1 MDAMDPLTCEGTI
14 RAIPTTERSAA
25 TGLYMLMDRYIEGDK
40 AAFAALHAAL
50 DPRLRSFLRRIVRD
64 SAAADDL
71 AQATWLRAHLARERF
86 EARGPRVDG
95 AVLAW
100 YFTIARNLALD
111 HIRARARARVHAGLR
126 DDVADEMPTVE
137 EERVSREEAHALK
150 TRLDAALARLPEGQR
165 EIVEMHKLRELTM
178 AEVAARLRIR
188 EGTARVRAH
197 RAYVALARCFGPM
210 PRVISVLL
218 AFVGAAIG

>member
-1 MDAMDPLTCEGTI
+1 MIT
-14 RAIPTTERSAA
+14 TTERATS
-25 TGLYMLMDRYIEGDK
+25 TGLYTLMDRYIDGDK
-40 AAFAALHAAL
+40 AAFAALHAAI

-71 AQATWLRAHLARERF
+71 VQATWLRAHLARERF
-86 EARGPRVDG
+86 EARGPSDG

-111 HIRARARARVHAGLR
+111 HLRARARERVHASLP
-126 DDVADEMPTVE
+126 DDVADAMPTVE
-137 EERVSREEAHALK
+137 EERVGSEEAHALK
-150 TRLDAALARLPEGQR
+150 TRLHAALTRLPAGQR
-165 EIVEMHKLRELTM
+165 EIVEMHKLREMTM

-197 RAYVALARCFGPM
+197 RAYVALAQWFGPI
-210 PRVISVLL
+210 PRLLSVLL
-218 AFVGAAIG
+218 AVVGAGIG

>member
-1 MDAMDPLTCEGTI
+1 MIT
-14 RAIPTTERSAA
+14 TTERSAA
-25 TGLYMLMDRYIEGDK
+25 TGLYTLMDRYIDGDK
-40 AAFAALHAAL
+40 AAFASLHAAL
-50 DPRLRSFLRRIVRD
+50 DPRLRCFVRRIVRD

-86 EARGPRVDG
+86 EARGPHVDG

-111 HIRARARARVHAGLR
+111 HLRARARERVHASLP
-126 DDVADEMPTVE
+126 DDVADAMPTVE
-137 EERVSREEAHALK
+137 EERVGSEEAHALK
-150 TRLDAALARLPEGQR
+150 TRLHAALTRLPAGQR
-165 EIVEMHKLRELTM
+165 EIVEMHKLREMTM

-197 RAYVALARCFGPM
+197 RAYVALAQWFGPI
-210 PRVISVLL
+210 PRLLSVLL
-218 AFVGAAIG
+218 AVVGAGIG

>member
-1 MDAMDPLTCEGTI
+1 MDALDPRTRE
-14 RAIPTTERSAA
+14 APAA
-25 TGLYMLMDRYIEGDK
+25 AGLYALMDRYIDGDK

-71 AQATWLRAHLARERF
+71 VQATWLRAHLARERF

-95 AVLAW
+95 AVVAW
-100 YFTIARNLALD
+100 FYTIARNLALD
-111 HIRARARARVHAGLR
+111 HVRARARARVQAGVR

-137 EERVSREEAHALK
+137 EERVGSEEAYALK
-150 TRLDAALARLPEGQR
+150 TRLHAALARLPEGQR
-165 EIVEMHKLRELTM
+165 EIVEMHKLRGMTM
-178 AEVAARLRIR
+178 AEVAAELRIR

-197 RAYVALARCFGPM
+197 RAYVALAQGFGPT
-210 PRVISVLL
+210 PRRISV
-218 AFVGAAIG
+218 VHET